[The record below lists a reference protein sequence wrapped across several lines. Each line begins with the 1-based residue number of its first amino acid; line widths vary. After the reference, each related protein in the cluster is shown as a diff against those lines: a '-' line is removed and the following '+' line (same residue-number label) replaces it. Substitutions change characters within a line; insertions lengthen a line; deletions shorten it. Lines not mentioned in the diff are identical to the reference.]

1 MRPAGCGKLESL
13 YFGYSEFA
21 SAAVSEVDG
30 ERPIHP
36 VAIVGA
42 GPIGLTAALT
52 LAKHGIRS
60 VVLVSKNTFN
70 DALRTALADLDIEQQ
85 PLQTRTR

>member
-1 MRPAGCGKLESL
+1 MRPAGRSKPESL

-70 DALRTALADLDIEQQ
+70 DALRPALADLDIEQQ
-85 PLQTRTR
+85 PLQTTTH

>member
-1 MRPAGCGKLESL
+1 MRPAGRGKPESL

-52 LAKHGIRS
+52 LAKYGILS
-60 VVLVSKNTFN
+60 VFLVSKTPS
-70 DALRTALADLDIEQQ
+70 AMPSARH
-85 PLQTRTR
+85 

>member
-1 MRPAGCGKLESL
+1 MRPAGRGKPETL

-30 ERPIHP
+30 EHPIHP

-52 LAKHGIRS
+52 LVKYGIRS

-70 DALRTALADLDIEQQ
+70 DALRAALADLDIEQQ
-85 PLQTRTR
+85 PLQTTTR

>member
-1 MRPAGCGKLESL
+1 MRPAGRSKPE
-13 YFGYSEFA
+13 YSEFA

-85 PLQTRTR
+85 PLQTTTR

>member
-1 MRPAGCGKLESL
+1 M
-13 YFGYSEFA
+13 
-21 SAAVSEVDG
+21 AVPELDG

-52 LAKHGIRS
+52 LTKYGIRS
-60 VVLVSKNTFN
+60 VLLESKNTFN
-70 DALRTALADLDIEQQ
+70 DGSRAICIARPSCHILERIGA
-85 PLQTRTR
+85 

>member
-1 MRPAGCGKLESL
+1 MRPAGRSKPESL
-13 YFGYSEFA
+13 YFGYSQFA

-42 GPIGLTAALT
+42 GLIGLTAALT

>member
-1 MRPAGCGKLESL
+1 MRQAGRGKPESL

-85 PLQTRTR
+85 PLQTTTR